1 MGSRDWGERG
11 ASSVGSRNK
20 GEWRG
25 SSVGSGER
33 VKGEENSLEAAR
45 VAETRV
51 SGGWQENGEKRQ
63 G

>member
-1 MGSRDWGERG
+1 M
-11 ASSVGSRNK
+11 GSRNK

-33 VKGEENSLEAAR
+33 VKGEQDSLEAAR

-63 G
+63 GCAEGQQRGEQRRG